1 MRIPKW
7 QTMVSASPGFQ
18 YRAQLRAQPG
28 EARPVLGET
37 YLQNPRAGFDD
48 INLAVAAAGSGK
60 YLASAVSKGLQDIG
74 NTLATLEA
82 EDQLT
87 NMSSEFQLEI
97 GSQLSDL
104 TEQKISEPTVDWF
117 NGKPQPGLLPA
128 YKNSLTTFTT
138 WINNRRD
145 YYAKKMTN
153 GVARR
158 AFLKGSSNDV
168 AQAIAQAASV
178 NRKQQ
183 IRWMQGNLY
192 RTAENLQN
200 PDDLDALY
208 KSPLANTIVTAQQLK
223 TLIEGRKN
231 RLAMDDAARRLLT
244 ANHEVTGSIEQLE
257 QFRRGLVDGMDYQE
271 GARAT
276 DPDAP
281 IGEREYTYNLNPYHK
296 LYSPAQLLELD
307 TKAARMIKAREDA
320 DDLRLE
326 QNFSDAIVGIHD
338 NPYAP
343 EYNRDALHAKVESGD
358 LDPKDL
364 PALLTARKNA
374 IALKGVTVES
384 NPRLSTEIL
393 TNISDPEYTVAF
405 IQSHPQLSEANKRTL
420 IAAKQVYEREAVDWK
435 SADNPDGHWGAEAVS
450 WLQKAY
456 NHVPGMFAIGP
467 PGSKTAQNE
476 DNYNRA
482 LVALEVM
489 VEGWRQ
495 TGLWAEPTEAGK
507 KAYTNKEI
515 LRKAYDYA
523 FSEFKRL
530 KIDTRVNALE
540 ETNIASR
547 PIQHE
552 GTIEQYEEW
561 KGYAIDAGRRI
572 NDGSPLTYEG
582 LLSMPPGK
590 TRDDLAI
597 KFQGYGWT
605 FHEGFVGEETDL
617 QALIREADERG
628 DGVEATFIKL
638 FPSVF
643 GPGAFAEGWF

>member
-281 IGEREYTYNLNPYHK
+281 IGEREYTYNPNPYHK

-384 NPRLSTEIL
+384 NPKLLTEIL
-393 TNISDPEYTVAF
+393 SNISDPEHTVAF
-405 IQSHPQLSEANKRTL
+405 ITQHPQLSEGNKQTLNAARQEYNRTS
-420 IAAKQVYEREAVDWK
+420 ADWM
-435 SADNPDGHWGAEAVS
+435 SADNPDGHLGNRAVY
-450 WLQKAY
+450 WLGKAY
-456 NHVPGMFAIGP
+456 NYTPGMFQIGA
-467 PGSKTAQNE
+467 PGRQNAQNE
-476 DNYNRA
+476 DDFARA
-482 LVALEVM
+482 LAELQNM
-489 VEGWRQ
+489 VVGWR
-495 TGLWAEPTEAGK
+495 EAGIP
-507 KAYTNKEI
+507 NKQI
-515 LRKAYDYA
+515 LKNAFDYA
-523 FSEFKRL
+523 FGEFKKL
-530 KIDTRVNALE
+530 KIDTRVSAV
-540 ETNIASR
+540 TDPDITSR
-547 PIQHE
+547 PVQHE
-552 GTIEQYEEW
+552 GTQEQYEAW
-561 KGYAIDAGRRI
+561 KVWAIDNKRYSP
-572 NDGSPLTYEG
+572 DGKSAMTWAMLMT
-582 LLSMPPGK
+582 MPPGA
-590 TRDDLAI
+590 TRDTVA
-597 KFQGYGWT
+597 QGFLEHGWVLPDG
-605 FHEGFVGEETDL
+605 FHGQLNDIQQRIADA
-617 QALIREADERG
+617 QARG
-628 DGVEATFIKL
+628 QFTKQWILENV
-638 FPSVF
+638 PS
-643 GPGAFAEGWF
+643 WLHWYD

>member
-281 IGEREYTYNLNPYHK
+281 IGEREYTYNPNPYHK

-384 NPRLSTEIL
+384 NPKLLTEIL
-393 TNISDPEYTVAF
+393 SNISDPEHTVAF
-405 IQSHPQLSEANKRTL
+405 ITQHPQLSEGNKQTLNAARQEYNRTS
-420 IAAKQVYEREAVDWK
+420 VDWM
-435 SADNPDGHWGAEAVS
+435 SADNPDGHLGNRAVY
-450 WLQKAY
+450 WLGKAY
-456 NHVPGMFAIGP
+456 NYTPGMFQIGA
-467 PGSKTAQNE
+467 PGRQNAQNE
-476 DNYNRA
+476 DDFARA
-482 LVALEVM
+482 LAELQNM
-489 VEGWRQ
+489 VVGWR
-495 TGLWAEPTEAGK
+495 EAGIP
-507 KAYTNKEI
+507 NKQI
-515 LRKAYDYA
+515 LKNA
-523 FSEFKRL
+523 FDHAFGEFKKL
-530 KIDTRVNALE
+530 KIDTKVSAV
-540 ETNIASR
+540 TDPDTPSR
-547 PIQHE
+547 PVQHE
-552 GTIEQYEEW
+552 GTQEQYEAW
-561 KGYAIDAGRRI
+561 KVWAIDNKRYSP
-572 NDGSPLTYEG
+572 DGKSAMTWAMLMT
-582 LLSMPPGK
+582 MPPGA
-590 TRDDLAI
+590 TRDTVAQGFLEHGWVLPDGFHGQLNDIDQRI
-597 KFQGYGWT
+597 KDAKEQGRWGKAWIL
-605 FHEGFVGEETDL
+605 ENVPGFMHGYD
-617 QALIREADERG
+617 D
-628 DGVEATFIKL
+628 
-638 FPSVF
+638 
-643 GPGAFAEGWF
+643 

>member
-281 IGEREYTYNLNPYHK
+281 IGEREYTYNPNPYHK

-326 QNFSDAIVGIHD
+326 QNFSDAIVGIWD

-384 NPRLSTEIL
+384 NPKLLTEIL
-393 TNISDPEYTVAF
+393 SNISDPEHTVAF
-405 IQSHPQLSEANKRTL
+405 ITQHPQLSEGNKQTLNAARQEYDRTS
-420 IAAKQVYEREAVDWK
+420 VDWM
-435 SADNPDGHWGAEAVS
+435 SADNPDGHLGNRAVY
-450 WLQKAY
+450 WLGKAY
-456 NHVPGMFAIGP
+456 NYTPGMFQIGA
-467 PGSKTAQNE
+467 PGRQNAQNE
-476 DNYNRA
+476 DDFARA
-482 LVALEVM
+482 LAELQNM
-489 VEGWRQ
+489 VVGWR
-495 TGLWAEPTEAGK
+495 EAGIP
-507 KAYTNKEI
+507 NKQI
-515 LRKAYDYA
+515 LKNAFDYA
-523 FSEFKRL
+523 FGEFKKL
-530 KIDTRVNALE
+530 KIDTRVSAV
-540 ETNIASR
+540 TDPDITSR
-547 PIQHE
+547 PVQHE
-552 GTIEQYEEW
+552 GTQEQYEAW
-561 KGYAIDAGRRI
+561 KVWAIDNKRYSP
-572 NDGSPLTYEG
+572 DGKSAMTWAMLMT
-582 LLSMPPGK
+582 MPPGA
-590 TRDDLAI
+590 TRDTVA
-597 KFQGYGWT
+597 
-605 FHEGFVGEETDL
+605 EGFAHHGWVLPDGFHGQLNDIQQRIADA
-617 QALIREADERG
+617 QARG
-628 DGVEATFIKL
+628 QFTKQWILENV
-638 FPSVF
+638 PS
-643 GPGAFAEGWF
+643 WLHWYD

>member
-281 IGEREYTYNLNPYHK
+281 IGEREYTYNPNPYHK

-384 NPRLSTEIL
+384 NPKLLTEIL
-393 TNISDPEYTVAF
+393 SNISDPEHTVAF
-405 IQSHPQLSEANKRTL
+405 ITQHPQLSEGNKQTLNAARQEYNRTS
-420 IAAKQVYEREAVDWK
+420 ADWM
-435 SADNPDGHWGAEAVS
+435 SADNPDGHLGNRAVY
-450 WLQKAY
+450 WLGKAY
-456 NHVPGMFAIGP
+456 NYTPGMFQIGA
-467 PGSKTAQNE
+467 PGRQNAQNE
-476 DNYNRA
+476 DDFARA
-482 LVALEVM
+482 LAELQNM
-489 VEGWRQ
+489 VVGWREE
-495 TGLWAEPTEAGK
+495 GIP
-507 KAYTNKEI
+507 NKQI
-515 LRKAYDYA
+515 LKNAFDYA
-523 FSEFKRL
+523 FGEFKKL
-530 KIDTRVNALE
+530 KIDTRVSAV
-540 ETNIASR
+540 TDPDITSR
-547 PIQHE
+547 PVQHE
-552 GTIEQYEEW
+552 GTQEQYEAW
-561 KGYAIDAGRRI
+561 KVWAIDNKRYSP
-572 NDGSPLTYEG
+572 DGKSAMTWAMLMT
-582 LLSMPPGK
+582 MPPGA
-590 TRDDLAI
+590 TRDTVA
-597 KFQGYGWT
+597 QGFLEHGWVLPDG
-605 FHEGFVGEETDL
+605 FHGQLNDIQQRIADA
-617 QALIREADERG
+617 QARG
-628 DGVEATFIKL
+628 QFTKQWILENV
-638 FPSVF
+638 PS
-643 GPGAFAEGWF
+643 WLHWYD